1 MLDEQ
6 REQIEKLQAQLS
18 TKQQELEIYQIL
30 SKELRSDRFQ
40 DYILQHF
47 ERELV
52 ELATVFL
59 LELTEQRYTLKYE
72 NKEYKVEDNWSC
84 GETRRVQT
92 LSSGETFATSLSLA
106 LALSEKLS
114 RGAKLGSLFIDEG
127 FGTLDTETLKSVSSI
142 LLSLGKQDRL
152 VGVITH
158 VPALGEE
165 LGTQIKVEKFLEG
178 SKIVVTGILA

>member
-1 MLDEQ
+1 MIAKAEEQ
-6 REQIEKLQAQLS
+6 REQVEKLQAQLS

-30 SKELRSDRFQ
+30 SKELKSDRFQ

-52 ELATVFL
+52 EQATVFL
-59 LELTEQRYTLKYE
+59 LELTEQRYALKYE
-72 NKEYKVEDNWSC
+72 NKEYRVEDNWSC

-92 LSSGETFATSLSLA
+92 LSGGETFATSLSLA

-127 FGTLDTETLKSVSSI
+127 FGTLDAETLQSVSSI
-142 LLSLGKQDRL
+142 LQSLGQQEKL

-165 LGTQIKVEKFLEG
+165 LGTQIKVEKFPEG
-178 SKIVVTGILA
+178 SRIIMA